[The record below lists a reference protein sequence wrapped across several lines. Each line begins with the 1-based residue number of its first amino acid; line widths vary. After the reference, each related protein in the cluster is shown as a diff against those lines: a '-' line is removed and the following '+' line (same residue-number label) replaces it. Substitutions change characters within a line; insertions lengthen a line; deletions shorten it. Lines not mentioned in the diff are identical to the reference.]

1 MGYILDLRKHVG
13 SRPLI
18 MAGACVLVFDGEG
31 RLLLQKRSDSFDWGT
46 IGGALELG
54 DSFEE
59 AAHRELMEEAGL
71 TAESLRFVT
80 LLSGKDMYYR
90 YPNGD
95 EVYNATAVYEAVNVQ
110 GEPRIND
117 HEGLDLRYFSLD
129 EPIAGLNPFSEII
142 LRRAG
147 YIQKW

>member
-18 MAGACVLVFDGEG
+18 MAGACVLVFNGE
-31 RLLLQKRSDSFDWGT
+31 RQLLLQKRSDSFDWGT
-46 IGGALELG
+46 IGGAMELG

-71 TAESLRFVT
+71 TAASLRFVT
-80 LLSGKDMYYR
+80 LLSGKDAYYR

-95 EVYNATAVYEAVNVQ
+95 EVYNATAVYEALGVQ

-117 HEGLDLRYFSLD
+117 HEGLELRYFSLD
-129 EPIAGLNPFSEII
+129 EPIPDLNPFSEII